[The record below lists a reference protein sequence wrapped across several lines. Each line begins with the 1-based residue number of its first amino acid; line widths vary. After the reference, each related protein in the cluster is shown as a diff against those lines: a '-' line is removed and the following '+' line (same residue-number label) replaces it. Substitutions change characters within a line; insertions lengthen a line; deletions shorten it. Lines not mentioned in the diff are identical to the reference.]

1 MKHKLIVG
9 TGFIGVLLVCAVR
22 AFPSGTE
29 GRIYKPIPAQEKEL
43 EIDHGLRKVDFLKG
57 ERHSEDVIK
66 AEQDGALGAITLKVV
81 DQTGHVVSNAT
92 VQGGFY
98 NHGKSGYG
106 FKKTVGANGL
116 VELKNRC
123 VGDMHFTIEK
133 DGYYKTSYTYRFLK
147 AWHDCAKNGR
157 WIPWNPTVEVIL
169 KRKVNPVAMYCKKV
183 TVNIPEKEKDF
194 GFDCMARDLVRPHG
208 NGRIADFYLN
218 YSLVYDTNN
227 VWNATNH
234 LTFTFGPHDG
244 GVIMQAD
251 ATSQMRTL
259 YSAPD
264 GGYTNQI
271 TFFLKS
277 IDQMHQT
284 KKVFE
289 GGEYIIFRSR
299 SEIDR
304 QGNVTNAYFGKILGR
319 SFWYGEKSKDGVGG
333 RVIFS
338 YYFNPTP
345 NDRNLEFDGKNNLFK
360 PDWRDTS
367 WPREP

>member
-29 GRIYKPIPAQEKEL
+29 GRVYKPIPAQEKEL

-98 NHGKSGYG
+98 HHGKSGYG

-169 KRKVNPVAMYCKKV
+169 KRKVNPVAMYAFDYTANYTVIPKIGEPLGFDLMAGDWVAPNGTGKTPDFKV
-183 TVNIPEKEKDF
+183 TYFRDGEGRDFTHQELVLTADGPFAGFMKVKSDTYSAFKSPHHADTNDVYTQELRFTFDRPSDTGRYVDGRMTAEECIVFRSRTRIDKD
-194 GFDCMARDLVRPHG
+194 GRLVGAHYGKIYGPLKFATSHRGPG
-208 NGRIADFYLN
+208 SMKPLFYLN
-218 YSLVYDTNN
+218 PTENDTN
-227 VWNATNH
+227 
-234 LTFTFGPHDG
+234 L
-244 GVIMQAD
+244 
-251 ATSQMRTL
+251 
-259 YSAPD
+259 
-264 GGYTNQI
+264 
-271 TFFLKS
+271 
-277 IDQMHQT
+277 
-284 KKVFE
+284 
-289 GGEYIIFRSR
+289 EYDPR
-299 SEIDR
+299 
-304 QGNVTNAYFGKILGR
+304 
-319 SFWYGEKSKDGVGG
+319 
-333 RVIFS
+333 
-338 YYFNPTP
+338 
-345 NDRNLEFDGKNNLFK
+345 RNLLYPKARNS
-360 PDWRDTS
+360 P
-367 WPREP
+367 P